1 MSLLRLDRL
10 SRNQKLALLAVALG
24 LGALV
29 LGGPRPGKIV
39 LDERELAAIVEGEV
53 DHVTPDEL
61 ADWIVAGRQDYRLI
75 DLRTAAEFAE
85 YHIPQA
91 ENVAI
96 TALVDSDLARNE
108 KIVLYSAE
116 GIHSAQ
122 AWFLLKA
129 KEFPAV
135 YILLGGLKQWTE
147 QVVFPESPAESA
159 GPVERIA
166 FAKAAERAKFFGGA
180 SRAAAVAGPS
190 TASAAPGG
198 VGASGAS
205 APTLPK
211 VVPPPAPAPGGAAA
225 KKKKEGC

>member
-61 ADWIVAGRQDYRLI
+61 ADWIVAGRQDY
-75 DLRTAAEFAE
+75 
-85 YHIPQA
+85 
-91 ENVAI
+91 
-96 TALVDSDLARNE
+96 
-108 KIVLYSAE
+108 
-116 GIHSAQ
+116 
-122 AWFLLKA
+122 LKA

-147 QVVFPESPAESA
+147 QVVFPEAPGESA

-198 VGASGAS
+198 TGAS

>member
-1 MSLLRLDRL
+1 MSFPRLDRL
-10 SRNQKLALLAVALG
+10 SRNQKLALLAAALG

-29 LGGPRPGKIV
+29 IGGPRAGKIV

-61 ADWIVAGRQDYRLI
+61 ADWIVASRQDFRLI
-75 DLRTAAEFAE
+75 DLRTEAEYAE

-91 ENVAI
+91 ERLAI
-96 TALVDSDLARNE
+96 TALADADLARNE
-108 KIVLYSAE
+108 KVVLYSAE

-129 KEFPAV
+129 KKFQAV
-135 YILLGGLKQWTE
+135 YILLGGLQQWTE

-159 GPVERIA
+159 TPAERID
-166 FAKAAERAKFFGGA
+166 FARSAERARFFGGA
-180 SRAAAVAGPS
+180 PRAAAGPGSAPMAAALGAPVAPMLPKV
-190 TASAAPGG
+190 APP
-198 VGASGAS
+198 S
-205 APTLPK
+205 APT
-211 VVPPPAPAPGGAAA
+211 AAGAAV